1 MFKIQVNK
9 SNYNKSTY
17 NSLERFIS
25 YFYQVDSIVKCQAQK
40 VLEIGV
46 GNKLSS
52 EYLKSVGIEVVTC
65 DFDPAINPDIVA
77 DVRDIPVESKSFD
90 TVVAFQVL
98 EHIPFED
105 FSSVLGEFAR
115 ITKKNVIISLP
126 YRSTYVNLAF
136 KFPGI
141 RTLLKRN
148 FVDLSIRI
156 PLRFGGFETSG
167 QHYWE
172 IDNNLYTL
180 KKVKTEIEKYFT
192 IKKDFSPVLNK
203 FHYFFVL
210 EVK

>member
-77 DVRDIPVESKSFD
+77 DVRNIPVENKSFD

-126 YRSTYVNLAF
+126 YRSTYFNLVF

-192 IKKDFSPVLNK
+192 IKKSFSPILNK

-210 EVK
+210 EIK